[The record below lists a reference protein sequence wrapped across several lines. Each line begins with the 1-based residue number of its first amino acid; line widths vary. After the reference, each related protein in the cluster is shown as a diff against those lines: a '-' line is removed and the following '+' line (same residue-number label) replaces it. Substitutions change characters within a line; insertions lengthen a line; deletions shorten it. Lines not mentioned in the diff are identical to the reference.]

1 MNDHLR
7 DELLEAVWACRE
19 AGRRELACVL
29 EMAHAEADRNA
40 VEEMT
45 RMGLLQIGPEDEVA
59 FTEQGEAAAL
69 RIIRRHR
76 LAERLFADVLGMNM
90 EQIEKAACNFEHSV
104 VPEVTEGL
112 CTLLGH
118 PHECPHGRPIPPG
131 ECCRERR
138 QEVKQA
144 VMPLAEVLCGRPG
157 RVAYVRP
164 QNHDRLH
171 LLLSMGIAPG
181 AHISVHQRTPVMVVT
196 VEQSEF
202 AIDREVAEDVYVWV
216 EPEA

>member
-1 MNDHLR
+1 MDEHLR

-19 AGRRELACVL
+19 DGRQDLDCILEL
-29 EMAHAEADRNA
+29 AHAEADRKA
-40 VEEMT
+40 VDDLAGQ
-45 RMGLLQIGPEDEVA
+45 GLLTVKGDKVS
-59 FTEQGEAAAL
+59 FTDKGERAAMG
-69 RIIRRHR
+69 IIRRHR
-76 LAERLFADVLGMNM
+76 LGERLFADVLGMNM
-90 EQIEKAACNFEHSV
+90 EQIEKAACNFEHAV

-118 PHECPHGRPIPPG
+118 PHECPHGKPIPPG

-138 QEVKQA
+138 QEVKRA
-144 VMPLAEVLCGRPG
+144 VLPLAEVPAGRQG

-164 QNHDRLH
+164 QHHDRLH

-181 AHISVHQRTPVMVVT
+181 AHLSVHQRTPVLVVT
-196 VEQSEF
+196 MEQSEF
-202 AIDREVAEDVYVWV
+202 AMDREVAEDVYVWL

>member
-1 MNDHLR
+1 MDDHLR

-19 AGRRELACVL
+19 AGRRELSCVL
-29 EMAHAEADRNA
+29 ETAHAEADRQA

-45 RMGLLQIGPEDEVA
+45 RMGLLQLDREQVS
-59 FTEQGEAAAL
+59 FTYQGEEAAR

-76 LAERLFADVLGMNM
+76 LAERLFADILGMNM
-90 EQIEKAACNFEHSV
+90 EQIEKAACNFEHAV

-138 QEVKQA
+138 QEVKRA
-144 VMPLAEVLCGRPG
+144 VMPLAEVLCGRQG

-181 AHISVHQRTPVMVVT
+181 AHLSVHQRTPVMVVT

-202 AIDREVAEDVYVWV
+202 AMDREVAEDVYVWV

>member
-1 MNDHLR
+1 MDDHLR

-19 AGRRELACVL
+19 AGRRELSCVL
-29 EMAHAEADRNA
+29 ETAHAEADRHA

-45 RMGLLQIGPEDEVA
+45 RMGLLQLDREQVS
-59 FTEQGEAAAL
+59 FTYQGEEAAR

-76 LAERLFADVLGMNM
+76 LAERLFADILGMNM
-90 EQIEKAACNFEHSV
+90 EQIEKAACNFEHAV

-138 QEVKQA
+138 QEVKRA
-144 VMPLAEVLCGRPG
+144 VMPLAEVLCGRQG

-181 AHISVHQRTPVMVVT
+181 AHLSVHQRTPVMVVT

-202 AIDREVAEDVYVWV
+202 AMDREVAEDVYVWV

>member
-1 MNDHLR
+1 MDDHLR

-19 AGRRELACVL
+19 AGRRELSCVL
-29 EMAHAEADRNA
+29 EIAHAEAYRKD
-40 VEEMT
+40 VEEMSQ
-45 RMGLLQIGPEDEVA
+45 MGLLKLDRNEVS
-59 FTEQGEAAAL
+59 FTGQGEEAAR

-76 LAERLFADVLGMNM
+76 LAERLFADILGMNM
-90 EQIEKAACNFEHSV
+90 EQIEKAACHFEHAI
-104 VPEVTEGL
+104 VPEVTEGI

-118 PHECPHGRPIPPG
+118 PHECPHGKPIPPG

-138 QEVKQA
+138 QEVKRA
-144 VMPLAEVLCGRPG
+144 VMPLAEVHCGRQG

-181 AHISVHQRTPVMVVT
+181 ARLSVHQRTPVMVVT

-202 AIDREVAEDVYVWV
+202 AMDREVAEDVYVWV
-216 EPEA
+216 DPEA

>member
-1 MNDHLR
+1 MDDHLK
-7 DELLEAVWACRE
+7 DELLEAVWACQE
-19 AGRRELACVL
+19 AGREGLDCVL
-29 EMAHAEADRNA
+29 EEAHAEADRNA
-40 VEEMT
+40 VEQLARE
-45 RMGLLQIGPEDEVA
+45 GLVEVSGEKIT
-59 FTEQGEAAAL
+59 FTDRGEQAA
-69 RIIRRHR
+69 RSIIRRHR

-90 EQIEKAACNFEHSV
+90 EQIEKAACDFEHAV

-118 PHECPHGRPIPPG
+118 PHECPHGRPIPAG

-138 QEVKQA
+138 QEVKRA
-144 VMPLAEVLCGRPG
+144 VLPLAEVPCGRQG

-181 AHISVHQRTPVMVVT
+181 AHLSVHQRTPVMVVM

-202 AIDREVAEDVYVWV
+202 AMDREVAEDVYVWL
-216 EPEA
+216 EPKA

>member
-1 MNDHLR
+1 MDEHLK

-19 AGRRELACVL
+19 AGREELACVL
-29 EMAHAEADRNA
+29 EMAHAEADRKA
-40 VEEMT
+40 IDEMA
-45 RMGLLQIGPEDEVA
+45 RQGLLDVSKEKVS
-59 FTEQGEAAAL
+59 FTDKGEQAAR

-76 LAERLFADVLGMNM
+76 LAERLFADVLGMSM
-90 EQIEKAACNFEHSV
+90 DQIEKAACNFEHAV

-118 PHECPHGRPIPPG
+118 PHECPHGKSIPPG
-131 ECCRERR
+131 DCCRERR
-138 QEVKQA
+138 QEVKRA
-144 VMPLAEVLCGRPG
+144 VMPLADVPTGGQG

-164 QNHDRLH
+164 QHHDRLH

-181 AHISVHQRTPVMVVT
+181 AHISVHQRTPVMVVA

-202 AIDREVAEDVYVWV
+202 AMDREVAEDVYVWL
-216 EPEA
+216 EPKG

>member
-1 MNDHLR
+1 MDDHLR

-19 AGRRELACVL
+19 AGRRELSCVL
-29 EMAHAEADRNA
+29 EIAHAEADRQD

-45 RMGLLQIGPEDEVA
+45 RMELLQLNRDEVS
-59 FTEQGEAAAL
+59 FTEQGEEAAR

-90 EQIEKAACNFEHSV
+90 EQIEEAACTFEHAV
-104 VPEVTEGL
+104 VPEVTEGI

-131 ECCRERR
+131 KCCRERR

-144 VMPLAEVLCGRPG
+144 VMPLAEVLCGGQG
-157 RVAYVRP
+157 RVAYVRT

-181 AHISVHQRTPVMVVT
+181 THISVHQRTPVMVVT

-202 AIDREVAEDVYVWV
+202 AMDREVAEDVYVWL
-216 EPEA
+216 EPKA

>member
-1 MNDHLR
+1 M
-7 DELLEAVWACRE
+7 
-19 AGRRELACVL
+19 
-29 EMAHAEADRNA
+29 
-40 VEEMT
+40 
-45 RMGLLQIGPEDEVA
+45 
-59 FTEQGEAAAL
+59 

-90 EQIEKAACNFEHSV
+90 EQIEKAACNFEHAV
-104 VPEVTEGL
+104 VPEVTEGI

-118 PHECPHGRPIPPG
+118 PHECPHGKPIPPG
-131 ECCRERR
+131 KCCRERR

-144 VMPLAEVLCGRPG
+144 VMPLSEVLCGRQG

-181 AHISVHQRTPVMVVT
+181 AHLSVHQRTPVMVVT

-202 AIDREVAEDVYVWV
+202 AMDREVAKDVYVWLD
-216 EPEA
+216 PKA